1 MRHQNWHPE
10 WGFLAP
16 VPNFIRAVR
25 IVLVAT
31 AVGATAGAGVVLS
44 LVDSSANQTSVAART
59 SARPLQA
66 PSTLVSSQVNPQA
79 AITATS
85 DAPGK
90 ATAALSPASGTG
102 PAADLAPVQKKAN
115 KKHRVGPRYESRGG
129 LFGLLLGERHHTW
142 GFSGG

>member
-16 VPNFIRAVR
+16 APSLIRAVR

-31 AVGATAGAGVVLS
+31 AVGATIGASVVLS
-44 LVDSSANQTSVAART
+44 LVDSSANQPTVAERT
-59 SARPLQA
+59 LVRPLQA
-66 PSTLVSSQVNPQA
+66 PLTPISAQVNPR
-79 AITATS
+79 TTTTR

-90 ATAALSPASGTG
+90 VAAALSPAAGTG
-102 PAADLAPVQKKAN
+102 PADLAPVQKKAI
-115 KKHRVGPRYESRGG
+115 KKHRVEPRYESRGG

>member
-16 VPNFIRAVR
+16 APSFIRAVR

-31 AVGATAGAGVVLS
+31 AVGATIGASVVLS
-44 LVDSSANQTSVAART
+44 LVDSSGDQPSVAERT
-59 SARPLQA
+59 LVRPLQA
-66 PSTLVSSQVNPQA
+66 PLTPISAQVNPQTVT
-79 AITATS
+79 TATS

-90 ATAALSPASGTG
+90 VAAALSPAAGTG
-102 PAADLAPVQKKAN
+102 PADLAPVQKKAI
-115 KKHRVGPRYESRGG
+115 KKHRVEPRYEPRGG

>member
-10 WGFLAP
+10 WGILAP
-16 VPNFIRAVR
+16 APSFIRAVR

-31 AVGATAGAGVVLS
+31 AVGATIGASVVLS
-44 LVDSSANQTSVAART
+44 LVDSSANQPSVAERT
-59 SARPLQA
+59 LVRPLQA
-66 PSTLVSSQVNPQA
+66 PLTPISAQVNPRTTT
-79 AITATS
+79 TATS

-90 ATAALSPASGTG
+90 VAAALSPAAGTG
-102 PAADLAPVQKKAN
+102 PADLAPVQKKAT
-115 KKHRVGPRYESRGG
+115 KKHRVEPRDESRGG